1 MKNRNILSILLT
13 SICLIPF
20 VSCSNKPSES
30 APSEELS
37 SSNDSSQEQES
48 SSLITPTQQPTSD
61 EDSEPSISVTPT
73 PVVAV
78 ELGEINQTYFKAL
91 KDGDNPYDIEVE
103 LIYSDDSIET
113 IKVDE
118 SMLSEVDFSN
128 EGRYRFN
135 VTHED
140 ISKSY
145 EIFVYDEE
153 QTITLDKS
161 TSLNQLNSYTTGSY
175 CSYTTNSIGFD
186 FYRAYKNTG
195 TDLTSILPQCDYVD
209 VDSIGGCIYNT
220 TPMYQISNISITY
233 KTSGDELLLSVGK
246 TRSEMEEMT
255 LELSDNEYTTVN
267 IDVDYDNYFKLE
279 ALSKTGY
286 IKSLTITYLNANN
299 TNSVGYIP
307 TSGSRLNP
315 VRFEG
320 DLVSQQSSV
329 TVPILVEEKDDSYEV
344 IETKTYTYFAYE
356 DVVKDPSL
364 VELAAYV
371 EPLDVANYF
380 IAFGTY
386 PANYVYKKQFDTA
399 KATFGSYTRCVSDY
413 SRTDG
418 YARSVPCAFENGKP
432 HYYECDIALE
442 KSYSRSNRGVGRLV
456 VWEYGFDAKGYD
468 DAPVAVYTDDHY
480 ATFTE
485 YLNNGSWGERFNA
498 EMNVTAYIHGVLE
511 TLN

>member
-1 MKNRNILSILLT
+1 MKNKLLLT
-13 SICLIPF
+13 LISIVCLCS
-20 VSCSNKPSES
+20 SCNQNSDNGPTIMPTIE
-30 APSEELS
+30 
-37 SSNDSSQEQES
+37 
-48 SSLITPTQQPTSD
+48 PTQQPTIEPTQQSTD
-61 EDSEPSISVTPT
+61 EPTVEPT
-73 PVVAV
+73 PEPVKVV
-78 ELGEINQTYFKAL
+78 ELGELNNIYYEAINVSDKL
-91 KDGDNPYDIEVE
+91 PEINID
-103 LIYSDDSIET
+103 LIYSDDSISQLVLTE
-113 IKVDE
+113 D
-118 SMLSEVDFSN
+118 MLTEVDFTTPGS
-128 EGRYRFN
+128 YRFD
-135 VTHED
+135 VEYEGITER
-140 ISKSY
+140 Y
-145 EIFVYDEE
+145 EIFVYDEAK
-153 QTITLDKS
+153 TITLDKAD
-161 TSLNQLNSYTTGSY
+161 SLNKLSSYNTGSY
-175 CSYTTNSIGFD
+175 CSYTKNSVGFE

-209 VDSIGGCIYNT
+209 VDSLGGAIYNT

-233 KTSGDELLLSVGK
+233 KTSGENLLLSLGK
-246 TRSEMEEMT
+246 TRNEMYEI
-255 LELSDNEYTTVN
+255 ELQQSNDEYTTFEME
-267 IDVDYDNYFKLE
+267 VDYQNFFRLE
-279 ALSKTGY
+279 ALDETGY
-286 IKSLTITYLNANN
+286 IKSLSITYLNANN
-299 TNSVGYIP
+299 TNANKYVPTEGY
-307 TSGSRLNP
+307 RLNP
-315 VRFEG
+315 VRYEG
-320 DLVSQQSSV
+320 TLVSQQSSV

-344 IETKTYTYFAYE
+344 IETKTYTYFTYE

-498 EMNVTAYIHGVLE
+498 EMNVTAYIHGVLK